1 MRNRLYALIA
11 QSLLVVGLFA
21 FAGTATAQNALFVDA
36 QGEVGI
42 GTNTPAVPLHVIATA
57 APSNTLI
64 QFENGGPARFRF
76 RNSVNNET
84 WNVGHQS
91 PSGTGLVFSD
101 VGDGTSELLLDV
113 NGNLTIAGS
122 LTTLSP
128 PGTFP
133 DYVFAPEY
141 ELMPLDKLS
150 DFIRENRHLPN
161 IPSASDVATAGKLN
175 MNELQM
181 KMLEKIEELTLY
193 AVQQQKNID
202 ELTAKVTALQQQA
215 TPAVTPNSMQ

>member
-1 MRNRLYALIA
+1 MKNRLIV
-11 QSLLVVGLFA
+11 QSLFLVVLFA
-21 FAGTATAQNALFVDA
+21 VAGMVSAQNALFVDA

-42 GTNTPAVPLHVIATA
+42 GTASPLFPLHVIATS
-57 APSNTLI
+57 APSNTVL
-64 QFENGGPARFRF
+64 QLDNGGPARFRF
-76 RNSVNNET
+76 KNTVNNET

-128 PGTFP
+128 AGTFP

-141 ELMPLDKLS
+141 ELMPLAKLS
-150 DFIRENRHLPN
+150 EFVRENRHLPN
-161 IPSASDVATAGKLN
+161 VPSASDVASAGKLN
-175 MNELQM
+175 VNELQM

-193 AVQQQKNID
+193 TLQQQKHIE
-202 ELTAKVTALQQQA
+202 ELSAKVAELQRATTAS
-215 TPAVTPNSMQ
+215 PASNVQ